1 MLLREGAWLFG
12 LALAGGGA
20 HKINF
25 GRAPALRQTVL
36 GVDCQAPRCKLQ
48 GRRKRDL
55 ERKTER
61 RMALEHESAEGRA
74 KVPKTEAKA
83 GFAVF
88 YRSLN
93 VTDRSYG
100 ERLAND
106 NTVYC

>member
-1 MLLREGAWLFG
+1 
-12 LALAGGGA
+12 
-20 HKINF
+20 
-25 GRAPALRQTVL
+25 
-36 GVDCQAPRCKLQ
+36 
-48 GRRKRDL
+48 
-55 ERKTER
+55 
-61 RMALEHESAEGRA
+61 MALEHESAEGRA